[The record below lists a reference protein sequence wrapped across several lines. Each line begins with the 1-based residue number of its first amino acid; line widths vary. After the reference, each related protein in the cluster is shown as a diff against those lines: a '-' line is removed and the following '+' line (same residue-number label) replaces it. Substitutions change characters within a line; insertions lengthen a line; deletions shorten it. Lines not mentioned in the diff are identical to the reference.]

1 MFFKKSRLKLGNF
14 ELKLDLA
21 LLEKVQIETDDDV
34 DDDGVI
40 KEAVTKVVENK
51 VWPFLLQC
59 GNSSFFSATQILREI
74 DFGL

>member
-1 MFFKKSRLKLGNF
+1 MFFKKSLLKLGNF

-51 VWPFLLQC
+51 VWPFFLQC
-59 GNSSFFSATQILREI
+59 GNSRFFFGHS
-74 DFGL
+74 DFT